1 MFTETAVANIS
12 LPKKPYRIGWCVF
25 LSWVIVIWVIIHN
38 PHWTRLYINY
48 HNSKYHNQPIRV
60 YIFTGS
66 GTQEAHILRLWPPDC
81 QPAKGASCQHHIA
94 VNGSWKKTP
103 LLGSCCRRCLSCRLP
118 STPAGQHVLPL
129 SSAAQLRKLRTVS
142 SAALAEQ
149 GTAPRGGWRSA
160 QIAPSAALFLHRLS
174 RKPTGQNYG
183 PLEQALD
190 EQDSVASSPIVWAT
204 TLVLSMA
211 KKA

>member
-94 VNGSWKKTP
+94 VNGSWKKRLFSDRVACDVWAADCP
-103 LLGSCCRRCLSCRLP
+103 ALQLANMFCLS
-118 STPAGQHVLPL
+118 
-129 SSAAQLRKLRTVS
+129 AQLLSFGSLGQWARLRLLSKAQHHEVVGDLHKLHLRLHFFFTASPGNQQAKTTGLWNKLWTSRT
-142 SAALAEQ
+142 
-149 GTAPRGGWRSA
+149 
-160 QIAPSAALFLHRLS
+160 PSQAVQLFGRQ
-174 RKPTGQNYG
+174 P
-183 PLEQALD
+183 
-190 EQDSVASSPIVWAT
+190 
-204 TLVLSMA
+204 
-211 KKA
+211 